1 MLGGVCNPYHGVSR
15 AFFMALW
22 GLPVAFQWPPVASRG
37 LSTASFD
44 PPVAR
49 FGLRGLPETARLA
62 TCHLAH
68 PRRSPPLLF
77 HSPDVFPNLEV
88 TKDYD
93 HII

>member
-1 MLGGVCNPYHGVSR
+1 MFGDVCSSYYGVSR
-15 AFFMALW
+15 KFFEAL
-22 GLPVAFQWPPVASRG
+22 QWPPVASRG
-37 LSTASFD
+37 LFMACFD

-49 FGLRGLPETARLA
+49 RGLRGLPETARLA
-62 TCHLAH
+62 TCHLAR

-77 HSPDVFPNLEV
+77 HSPDVFPNVEV